1 MHICYGS
8 FVGSLW
14 RKKKKQAQSSLFI
27 ILLFSYFDP
36 SWTAHFCSFF
46 FLLFFPE
53 CFSLLFALMLIFG
66 VAPFVPS
73 LLLFFSLS
81 FSLSLQ
87 CSFSLLSSARFSP
100 LAFTGGY
107 SSLGWAETASLYNTD
122 RLLCNQI
129 PSVATS
135 EESLPR
141 FLHHIHTHMH
151 ACRHTCTEART
162 HAHAHTLHL
171 CLPLLNVCVV
181 FMYNDL
187 CAHSRRQPGKRLG
200 SHFHHFLFFP
210 QRGSKVIV
218 FRYTHVC
225 SAAVC
230 EQDLGS
236 YIRQEIVD
244 FSSSVL
250 DQRPTISK
258 AASLSQCLPNVC
270 PCSSTENFD
279 TVPKV
284 PCASPSLHPPPPIVI

>member
-14 RKKKKQAQSSLFI
+14 RKKKRSRLRVLSSSFCYFLILTPVVLLVSVPSSSFCSSL
-27 ILLFSYFDP
+27 S
-36 SWTAHFCSFF
+36 A
-46 FLLFFPE
+46 
-53 CFSLLFALMLIFG
+53 FSLLFALMLIFG

-162 HAHAHTLHL
+162 RTHAR
-171 CLPLLNVCVV
+171 
-181 FMYNDL
+181 YI
-187 CAHSRRQPGKRLG
+187 CASR
-200 SHFHHFLFFP
+200 
-210 QRGSKVIV
+210 
-218 FRYTHVC
+218 
-225 SAAVC
+225 
-230 EQDLGS
+230 
-236 YIRQEIVD
+236 
-244 FSSSVL
+244 
-250 DQRPTISK
+250 
-258 AASLSQCLPNVC
+258 
-270 PCSSTENFD
+270 SSTC
-279 TVPKV
+279 V
-284 PCASPSLHPPPPIVI
+284 